1 MADHQADQRA
11 KAKTLAD
18 PHFLAYFA
26 GFVVSAWEGSQAGA
40 PLSKLLIGCVG
51 LLCAG
56 LMLSRAS
63 QLRQLEGL
71 APGKLWRL
79 SRAALKIVAVFLLLA
94 VVAVGG
100 LAFYAYVASDKEHV
114 ALLAS
119 QMDAV
124 WGPQMR
130 DGPPLTEVLSKP
142 GASCEQRKDL
152 ADAFLNPRIEAQE
165 RALNELQETRDETSR
180 ADFLF
185 ALAKTM
191 TALAWEIHTA
201 EQTRAEERLRDFS
214 DACPYEAEAVRTK
227 MSTIPDEIKARYH
240 ASRSQ

>member
-1 MADHQADQRA
+1 MADYQADRRA
-11 KAKTLAD
+11 SARALAD
-18 PHFLAYFA
+18 PLFLAYLG
-26 GFVVSAWEGSQAGA
+26 GFMVSAWGASQAGT
-40 PLSKLLIGCVG
+40 PLAKLLGSCVG

-79 SRAALKIVAVFLLLA
+79 SRAALKILAVFLLLA

-100 LAFYAYVASDKEHV
+100 LGFYAYVGSDKEHV

-130 DGPPLTEVLSKP
+130 NGPPLAQVLSKP
-142 GASCEQRKDL
+142 EASCEQRKDL
-152 ADAFLNPRIEAQE
+152 ADAFLNPQIEAQE
-165 RALNELQETRDETSR
+165 RALNELEETRDKTSR
-180 ADFLF
+180 VDFLF

-191 TALAWEIHTA
+191 TALAWETHTA
-201 EQTRAEERLRDFS
+201 EETRAEKSLRDFS
-214 DACPYEAEAVRTK
+214 DACPYEAEVVRTK
-227 MSTIPDEIKARYH
+227 MKTIPDEMKARYH
-240 ASRSQ
+240 ASRSP